1 MGASP
6 VLGEPNDQW
15 MWAEELRKA
24 DERAAEFRNQA
35 KLYESKFIELEGEI
49 TMHKMKI
56 ESRDKEIQRLN
67 NLYEGGQTLPQLNVE
82 YVSKTNKDT
91 ISKLNDQLD
100 FVNWENHRLET
111 ELEQARNS
119 LKEVDGFMKDRKNMS
134 ANLVELDQKN
144 KILQQ
149 ELKQMDTVIKALKRE
164 KNENSDPNEQ
174 MSTVPLVELLKEQQ
188 WANEL

>member
-35 KLYESKFIELEGEI
+35 KLYESKFIELEGEF
-49 TMHKMKI
+49 TMHKKKI

-100 FVNWENHRLET
+100 FVNRENHRLET

-149 ELKQMDTVIKALKRE
+149 ELKQMDTVVKALKRE